1 MLIEFRAS
9 NYRSIGDEQILSM
22 VPSMNQ
28 KEYPENIL
36 TQGKYNSLIA
46 LSIYGA
52 NGSGKSNLVNAF
64 VAMVYMVTFSH
75 QLPSTSVLPYDP
87 FLLRE
92 GFPGMGTTFEVT
104 FLINEIR
111 YRYGFTYDKN
121 TIRKEWLMR
130 KSVGREVNLFSR
142 EGNTIDVTAGLK
154 GNSKNISAAIDATKE
169 NGLFLSALDTLN
181 IEEAKEIIRWFG
193 NIKAISGLHPELY
206 KMQTVSM
213 LQNPLEADVI
223 KDYLGSLCLNISDV
237 GLRKRENGVGN
248 MNFLNFSNYVVT
260 ASHQFYDAE
269 KKPTENKVVWDW
281 ETHESSGSTK
291 AMNLSG
297 AMVSS
302 LKTGGI
308 IVIDEIEAFMH
319 PIMTLK
325 TIELFLDKETNQK
338 NAQIIFATHDTNLLT
353 SARLR
358 RDQIYFAEKN
368 DWESTEIYSLSDF
381 KYITDRDGEVLSER
395 ERPDADKEGRYIEG
409 RYGAI
414 PLLGNM
420 NENIKRILWPKEER

>member
-28 KEYPENIL
+28 KEFPENIL
-36 TQGKYNSLIA
+36 SQGKCKSLIA

-64 VAMVYMVTFSH
+64 AAMIYIVTFGH
-75 QLPSTSVLPYDP
+75 NFPSNAILPYDP

-92 GFPGMGTTFEVT
+92 GYGEKGTTFEVT
-104 FLINEIR
+104 FLINDIR
-111 YRYGFTYDKN
+111 YRYGFVYDKHN
-121 TIRKEWLMR
+121 IRREWLMR
-130 KSVGREVNLFSR
+130 KSVGREVCLFSR
-142 EGNTIDVTAGLK
+142 EMDTIDVTSGLK
-154 GNSKNISAAIDATKE
+154 GNAKNIDAAIDATKE

-181 IEEAKEIIRWFG
+181 IEEAKGIIHWFG
-193 NIKAISGLHPELY
+193 NIKTISGLHPGLY
-206 KMQTVSM
+206 KNQTVTM
-213 LQNPLEADVI
+213 LQNQQEAGLIKSYLEN
-223 KDYLGSLCLNISDV
+223 LRLNISDV
-237 GLRKRENGVGN
+237 GLKKRENDSSVN
-248 MNFLNFSNYVVT
+248 MFAFSDYIVT
-260 ASHQFYDAE
+260 ASHRFYDAE
-269 KKPTENKVVWDW
+269 KRPTTQMVVWDW
-281 ETHESSGSTK
+281 EAHESSGSTK

-297 AMVSS
+297 AMLAS
-302 LKTGGI
+302 LKSGGLI
-308 IVIDEIEAFMH
+308 IIDEIEAFMH

-325 TIELFLDKETNQK
+325 TIELFLDKETNRK

-368 DWESTEIYSLSDF
+368 EWESTEIYSLSDF
-381 KYITDRDGEVLSER
+381 KYITQKEGAELTER

-414 PLLGNM
+414 PLLGNI
-420 NENIKRILWPKEER
+420 NEIVRKMLWQKEER